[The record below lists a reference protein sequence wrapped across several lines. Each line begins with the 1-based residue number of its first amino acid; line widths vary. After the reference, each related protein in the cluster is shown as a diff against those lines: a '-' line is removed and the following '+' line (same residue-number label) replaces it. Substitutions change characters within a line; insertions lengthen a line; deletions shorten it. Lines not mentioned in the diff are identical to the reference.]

1 MNLGIEATKKK
12 KRQTVTSSRKGLS
25 KGFPKPVA
33 GTSREEGEEGEEG
46 GEKSKQSMK
55 NENFRKTLSRARYE
69 SLFQMSIFRGS

>member
-1 MNLGIEATKKK
+1 LALRLQRKRSVKPSHLLEKVFQKASRNLLPVLQEKKEKKEK
-12 KRQTVTSSRKGLS
+12 KR
-25 KGFPKPVA
+25 
-33 GTSREEGEEGEEG
+33 

>member
-1 MNLGIEATKKK
+1 MNLGIEATKTK
-12 KRQTVTSSRKGLS
+12 KRQRSNVLEKVFQKASRNLL
-25 KGFPKPVA
+25 PVLQEKKEKK
-33 GTSREEGEEGEEG
+33 R